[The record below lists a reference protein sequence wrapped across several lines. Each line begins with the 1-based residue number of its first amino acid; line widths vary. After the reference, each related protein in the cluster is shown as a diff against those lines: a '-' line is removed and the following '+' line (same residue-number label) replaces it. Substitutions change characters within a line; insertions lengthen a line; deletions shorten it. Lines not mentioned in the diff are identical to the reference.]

1 MVQMSEPADRPLT
14 PLSTPEQLLNRDSR
28 GSRSEVENGGER
40 RDRRRGR
47 LPADLQLCVDT
58 ESDPSESRRK
68 PASLRVKPVEQL
80 SPMLSTSDIETKFER
95 KKQPSQLSKTNTHYH
110 KLFKDVSKDEL
121 LKQSYTCALQKDML
135 YQGKMFVSDNWICFH
150 SKVFGRDTKISIP
163 VMSVTFIKKTK
174 TALLVPNALVIETT
188 SDQHVFVSFLS
199 RNTTYKLLK
208 SICVHPEVEKTCNSP
223 ILSSCENSFRVSC
236 SSSLPLDFSGD
247 FSDLDGVVQQRRQE
261 MMESSSSDSQ
271 TPDYD
276 KITDFSGLPDS
287 FLSAVKSGEVSVH
300 ADIHLQTPG
309 QKHRAALNNGSAKP
323 TRVVTLKEKS
333 TQPKSLQAILL
344 IYLVLVSVLVLSS
357 CYMAFKIVALEHR
370 LNSLVSIGEHI
381 RNENAVSH
389 RSQDEVNAEV
399 YGELSTNLFR
409 LEKVCLILINCPR
422 MSLIFYDQK
431 ILQLYF
437 VDFQKCDCT
446 IESNLARIPSA
457 NMEEAG
463 FMIYTAASHQVANK
477 LLWLHYWEAVMSS
490 IFIDSNHRP
499 ASVDQDADSL
509 ATRKKEQEA
518 GDNGCAGC
526 QQRYRV
532 PRVKRHH
539 GRTGTVPSFVHGE
552 QQARVPQED
561 PGQQAGGQAPVQLLP
576 QHTPSTVSGP
586 VWTPLLFLLL
596 QQDSQYMLLFYCSNG
611 PQKCSACIKED
622 IFEDPTS
629 ILKQGCAFPDNAVR
643 REVENLSAVCINENC
658 TWKGSIKEY
667 ELNHEGKCEFMI
679 IPCPSCKERIRF
691 NEQERHNE
699 RECPERT
706 LNCKYCKE
714 PFHFKNIKAHD
725 EICPKYPMICEGC
738 AKKKIPREK
747 YVDHIKFCSK
757 FRTPCRFH
765 VVGCDISVEKE
776 KIHDHERAYA
786 YEHLNL
792 LLHYIM
798 GMKVSMEGLQP
809 QGLEVAGHKLVELQ
823 QSLRELEARVSQ
835 LITTSSGP
843 PVQGAAAS
851 SSSSSSGPPGPPASA
866 PLPPPPT
873 LAPTLSVS
881 TSFTP
886 LPSSVGAA
894 LELQLHSEKT
904 KVAELG
910 RRCTELEVKSGTFEN
925 VVCVLNREVERFAT
939 TMEASNRQHKLD
951 QDKIEAL
958 SNKVRQLERTVGLKD
973 LTVAEMEG
981 RLREMSATTFDGV
994 FVWRISDF
1002 AKKRQDAIAGRAPA
1016 MFSPAFYTNKYG
1028 YKMCL
1033 RIYLNGDG
1041 TGRGSHLSL
1050 FFVVM
1055 RGLSDAL
1062 LKWPFNQKVTLMLLD
1077 QSNREHIID
1086 AFRPDVTSSSFQR
1099 PVSEMNIASGCPLF
1113 CPLSKL
1119 DAKNSY
1125 IRDDTIFIKA
1135 IVDLTGL

>member
-1 MVQMSEPADRPLT
+1 VGYAMATQEPSP
-14 PLSTPEQLLNRDSR
+14 
-28 GSRSEVENGGER
+28 
-40 RDRRRGR
+40 
-47 LPADLQLCVDT
+47 
-58 ESDPSESRRK
+58 PSS
-68 PASLRVKPVEQL
+68 
-80 SPMLSTSDIETKFER
+80 
-95 KKQPSQLSKTNTHYH
+95 
-110 KLFKDVSKDEL
+110 
-121 LKQSYTCALQKDML
+121 
-135 YQGKMFVSDNWICFH
+135 
-150 SKVFGRDTKISIP
+150 
-163 VMSVTFIKKTK
+163 
-174 TALLVPNALVIETT
+174 
-188 SDQHVFVSFLS
+188 
-199 RNTTYKLLK
+199 
-208 SICVHPEVEKTCNSP
+208 
-223 ILSSCENSFRVSC
+223 
-236 SSSLPLDFSGD
+236 
-247 FSDLDGVVQQRRQE
+247 
-261 MMESSSSDSQ
+261 MESN
-271 TPDYD
+271 
-276 KITDFSGLPDS
+276 K
-287 FLSAVKSGEVSVH
+287 
-300 ADIHLQTPG
+300 PG
-309 QKHRAALNNGSAKP
+309 F
-323 TRVVTLKEKS
+323 
-333 TQPKSLQAILL
+333 PK
-344 IYLVLVSVLVLSS
+344 
-357 CYMAFKIVALEHR
+357 
-370 LNSLVSIGEHI
+370 
-381 RNENAVSH
+381 
-389 RSQDEVNAEV
+389 
-399 YGELSTNLFR
+399 
-409 LEKVCLILINCPR
+409 
-422 MSLIFYDQK
+422 K
-431 ILQLYF
+431 IL
-437 VDFQKCDCT
+437 
-446 IESNLARIPSA
+446 
-457 NMEEAG
+457 G
-463 FMIYTAASHQVANK
+463 NK
-477 LLWLHYWEAVMSS
+477 LEDKHLCNCCHNILRRPFQAQCG
-490 IFIDSNHRP
+490 HRFC
-499 ASVDQDADSL
+499 SYCF
-509 ATRKKEQEA
+509 
-518 GDNGCAGC
+518 N
-526 QQRYRV
+526 
-532 PRVKRHH
+532 
-539 GRTGTVPSFVHGE
+539 RTV
-552 QQARVPQED
+552 
-561 PGQQAGGQAPVQLLP
+561 
-576 QHTPSTVSGP
+576 
-586 VWTPLLFLLL
+586 
-596 QQDSQYMLLFYCSNG
+596 SNG

-643 REVENLSAVCINENC
+643 REVEHLPAACINENC
-658 TWKGSIKEY
+658 TWKGTIKEY

-679 IPCPSCKERIRF
+679 ISCPSCKEHIRF

-765 VVGCDISVEKE
+765 VVGCDMSVEKE

-792 LLHYIM
+792 LL
-798 GMKVSMEGLQP
+798 
-809 QGLEVAGHKLVELQ
+809 
-823 QSLRELEARVSQ
+823 
-835 LITTSSGP
+835 
-843 PVQGAAAS
+843 
-851 SSSSSSGPPGPPASA
+851 
-866 PLPPPPT
+866 
-873 LAPTLSVS
+873 
-881 TSFTP
+881 
-886 LPSSVGAA
+886 SVGAA

-910 RRCTELEVKSGTFEN
+910 RRCTELEVKANTFEN

-1016 MFSPAFYTNKYG
+1016 MFSPAFYTSKYG

-1055 RGLSDAL
+1055 RGQSDAL

-1119 DAKNSY
+1119 DGKNSY

>member
-1 MVQMSEPADRPLT
+1 MVVMSDQPDRSVAPTLAPEPLPK
-14 PLSTPEQLLNRDSR
+14 DSR
-28 GSRSEVENGGER
+28 GIRGPTCEGESEGQR
-40 RDRRRGR
+40 RQRRRQTAESPVSVANTKTSPGTR
-47 LPADLQLCVDT
+47 L
-58 ESDPSESRRK
+58 
-68 PASLRVKPVEQL
+68 KPVEPL
-80 SPMLSTSDIETKFER
+80 FPVFTADNYDTKFDR
-95 KKQPSQLSKTNTHYH
+95 KKPSQISKTNAQYH
-110 KLFKDVSKDEL
+110 KLFKELIKDEI
-121 LKQSYTCALQKDML
+121 LKQSYTCALQRDIL
-135 YQGKMFVSDNWICFH
+135 YQGKMFVSENWICFH
-150 SKVFGRDTKISIP
+150 SKVFGRDTKIAIP
-163 VMSVTFIKKTK
+163 VTSVTFIKKTK

-188 SDQHVFVSFLS
+188 HEQHVFVSFLS
-199 RNTTYKLLK
+199 RNTTFKLLK
-208 SICVHPEVEKTCNSP
+208 SLCSHLEVDKACSSP
-223 ILSSCENSFRVSC
+223 VVSSCENSFRVRCPSP
-236 SSSLPLDFSGD
+236 LPLDFSAD
-247 FSDLDGVVQQRRQE
+247 LCDLDGVVQQRRHDI
-261 MMESSSSDSQ
+261 MESSSTGSQ
-271 TPDYD
+271 TPDSD
-276 KITDFSGLPDS
+276 KMTEFAALQNS
-287 FLSAVKSGEVSVH
+287 FLTAVKSSEVSARADVH
-300 ADIHLQTPG
+300 LPSPSQNHTA
-309 QKHRAALNNGSAKP
+309 
-323 TRVVTLKEKS
+323 TLKNGPIKTFRPIPHDNS
-333 TQPKSLQAILL
+333 RLSRAVSFHAILFICL
-344 IYLVLVSVLVLSS
+344 FLVSVLVLSS

-370 LNSLVSIGEHI
+370 LNSLLSRGEQFPH
-381 RNENAVSH
+381 H
-389 RSQDEVNAEV
+389 KPQDDVNAGV
-399 YGELSTNLFR
+399 YGELSTNLLK
-409 LEKVCLILINCPR
+409 LEKIQRNLQKLLDETLNADR
-422 MSLIFYDQK
+422 MATQEPSPPSSMESNKPGFPKK
-431 ILQLYF
+431 ILGNQL
-437 VDFQKCDCT
+437 
-446 IESNLARIPSA
+446 
-457 NMEEAG
+457 
-463 FMIYTAASHQVANK
+463 
-477 LLWLHYWEAVMSS
+477 
-490 IFIDSNHRP
+490 
-499 ASVDQDADSL
+499 
-509 ATRKKEQEA
+509 
-518 GDNGCAGC
+518 
-526 QQRYRV
+526 
-532 PRVKRHH
+532 
-539 GRTGTVPSFVHGE
+539 
-552 QQARVPQED
+552 ED
-561 PGQQAGGQAPVQLLP
+561 KHLCNCCHNILRRPVQA
-576 QHTPSTVSGP
+576 QCGHRFCSYCFNRTVN
-586 VWTPLLFLLL
+586 
-596 QQDSQYMLLFYCSNG
+596 NG
-611 PQKCSACIKED
+611 PQKCNACIKED
-622 IFEDPTS
+622 LFEETTS

-643 REVENLSAVCINENC
+643 REVESLSAVCVNDSC
-658 TWKGSIKEY
+658 TWKGSIKDY
-667 ELNHEGKCEFMI
+667 ELTHEGKCEYMV

-765 VVGCDISVEKE
+765 VVGCDMSVEKE

-798 GMKVSMEGLQP
+798 GMKVSMEGIQP
-809 QGLEVAGHKLVELQ
+809 QGLELAGHKLVELQ
-823 QSLRELEARVSQ
+823 QSLKELEARVSQ
-835 LITTSSGP
+835 LSTATVP
-843 PVQGAAAS
+843 PVQGATAS
-851 SSSSSSGPPGPPASA
+851 SSSSTSA
-866 PLPPPPT
+866 ALPPPT

-894 LELQLHSEKT
+894 LELQLHNEKT

-939 TMEASNRQHKLD
+939 TLEASNRQHKLD

-958 SNKVRQLERTVGLKD
+958 TNKVRQLERTVGLKD

-994 FVWRISDF
+994 FIWRISDF

-1016 MFSPAFYTNKYG
+1016 MFSPAFYTSKYG